1 MSTGKM
7 SFLRNSMNLIFE
19 KCLNIHRESFRK
31 CVEAFLTKLFSSGM
45 NHESIGSRNQ
55 VDVGPNCKNEIPQ
68 SFLQPIESHE

>member
-55 VDVGPNCKNEIPQ
+55 VDVGANCKMK
-68 SFLQPIESHE
+68 FRKVF